1 MEKFSSLF
9 FLFCFVAFYL
19 CPGGRGGCCRKSF
32 QWYMYIIQKG
42 LDNRL
47 SSQDGRRG
55 GRGRVARVTNCS
67 SLYITMFSLD
77 SSSFL
82 IICRCIGKWETPR
95 PTARDSR
102 ERERDQW
109 GAPLFF
115 FFTPN
120 KHTESACRNW
130 IIHSTSK
137 TICTRYIRFLL
148 LQHNKR
154 VTNVF
159 KWRRGKLNIKEWE
172 REISRDDFNGKS
184 SRKWG
189 NSSAATAVMQ
199 WQG

>member
-1 MEKFSSLF
+1 MEKILVSF
-9 FLFCFVAFYL
+9 FVLFCRLLSFS
-19 CPGGRGGCCRKSF
+19 GGESWGGCCRKSF

-102 ERERDQW
+102 ERERPM
-109 GAPLFF
+109 GGPPF
-115 FFTPN
+115 
-120 KHTESACRNW
+120 
-130 IIHSTSK
+130 
-137 TICTRYIRFLL
+137 FLL
-148 LQHNKR
+148 YTQQTHGVSLPELDHPF
-154 VTNVF
+154 NVQDNMYTLYTF
-159 KWRRGKLNIKEWE
+159 
-172 REISRDDFNGKS
+172 STV
-184 SRKWG
+184 
-189 NSSAATAVMQ
+189 AA
-199 WQG
+199 